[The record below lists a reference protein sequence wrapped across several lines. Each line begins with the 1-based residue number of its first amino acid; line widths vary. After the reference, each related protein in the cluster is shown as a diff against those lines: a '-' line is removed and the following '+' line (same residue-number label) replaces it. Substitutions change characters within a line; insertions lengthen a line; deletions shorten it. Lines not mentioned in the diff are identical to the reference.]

1 LFGYGTKFAKLT
13 LYKFLLHFSIL
24 MRALLVII
32 FTAFSTLVFAQNL
45 AIHWQKSLGGRNN
58 EFAYA
63 TTPTSDGGY
72 VIVGSTNNSNDGDV
86 PNSKAFSG
94 AGGSDIWVVKL
105 NNWGEIVWSK
115 TFGGSKDDI
124 ATDVLETKD
133 KGILLV
139 ATTNSIDGEAA
150 GNGSRGGLIL
160 LKLKTDGSIEW
171 RKVFASGYNVGE
183 TSFAKAD
190 ANSKPTIK
198 PTADGGY
205 MLGATITPINTS
217 DFWLSKLN
225 ATGNIQWTKIY
236 GSSQNNDYMQE
247 VIVCAD
253 GGFLM
258 VGGTEASNLEISGA
272 GKGFIDFYVVKTN
285 ATGTVLW
292 QKALGGTNLDIAFSG
307 IETSDNGYIV
317 VGETNST
324 NGDMTPNLGQKD
336 GVLLKFANN
345 GNLLWK
351 VLAGGDDID
360 GLYTIK
366 KASDGRIF
374 AMGISSSVIGK
385 VKPKGP
391 VGDMW
396 LVNIENSGIIT
407 SHTMFG
413 GADSDI
419 VRGAFPTADGG
430 FIIAGNS
437 ESVDGDLTEN
447 KGGTDFWSVK
457 IGTPLPVQM
466 KEFSASLT
474 PEQYIK
480 LTWESTA
487 ETRSKN
493 FVVERSIDA
502 IKFTSQGQV
511 AAAVSSTTKKS
522 YSFTDQKPIFGNNYY
537 RLKFYDDAGKEFT
550 YKTLTVNVTI
560 LATEPQSDNK
570 KVIISS
576 NPVENAQ
583 FFVKTTNFFPKNIQ
597 LLNLIGQPIPIE
609 IQLLDINQV
618 QISLKNTPE
627 SGIYFLLLDSG
638 ESKIVEKIIVR

>member
-1 LFGYGTKFAKLT
+1 
-13 LYKFLLHFSIL
+13 
-24 MRALLVII
+24 MRPLLVII
-32 FTAFSTLVFAQNL
+32 FTAFSTLLSAQNL
-45 AIHWQKSLGGRNN
+45 AIHWQKSLGGKNN

-63 TTPTSDGGY
+63 STPTSDGGY
-72 VIVGSTNNSNDGDV
+72 VIVGSTNNNKDGDV
-86 PNSKAFSG
+86 PISKAFSG

-115 TFGGSKDDI
+115 TFGGTKDDI

-133 KGILLV
+133 KAILVV
-139 ATTNSIDGEAA
+139 ATTNSTDGEAA

-171 RKVFASGYNVGE
+171 RKVFASGYNAGE
-183 TSFAKAD
+183 IAFAKAD

-225 ATGNIQWTKIY
+225 ATGNIQWTKTY
-236 GSSQNNDYMQE
+236 GSLQNNDYMQE

-258 VGGTEASNLEISGA
+258 VGGTEASNTEISGA

-285 ATGTVLW
+285 AAGTTLW
-292 QKALGGTNLDIAFSG
+292 QKALGGANLDIAFSC

-324 NGDMTPNLGQKD
+324 NGDMVPNLGQKD

-345 GNLLWK
+345 GSLLWK
-351 VLAGGDDID
+351 ILTGGDDTD

-366 KASDGRIF
+366 KTSDGRMF

-396 LVNIENSGIIT
+396 LVNIENSGIIM

-430 FIIAGNS
+430 FILAGNS
-437 ESVDGDLTEN
+437 DSVDGDLTDN

-466 KEFSASLT
+466 KEFSVSLT
-474 PEQYIK
+474 PEQYVK

-493 FVVERSIDA
+493 FVVERSIDQ
-502 IKFTSQGQV
+502 IKFTSLGQV
-511 AAAVSSTTKKS
+511 AASVTSTTKKT
-522 YSFTDQKPIFGNNYY
+522 YSFTDQKPNFGKNYY
-537 RLKFYDDAGKEFT
+537 RLKFYDDAGKEFI
-550 YKTLTVNVTI
+550 YKTLTVSISV
-560 LATEPQSDNK
+560 LASEPQIEEK
-570 KVIISS
+570 TLIISP
-576 NPVENAQ
+576 NPIENNH
-583 FFVKTTNFFPKNIQ
+583 FSIKTKDILPKNIQ
-597 LLNLIGQPIPIE
+597 LYNLIGLPIPIE
-609 IQLLDINQV
+609 IQTLSINQA
-618 QISLKNTPE
+618 QIFLKNTLD
-627 SGIYFLLLDSG
+627 SGIYFLLLDLG
-638 ESKIVEKIIVR
+638 ETKIVEKIIVH